1 MDGEGLDVFFSDLAQ
16 RQGLAQSNW
25 EQNQRYRESI
35 RASLFPQQLN
45 VLNDPSRRKSALCP
59 RRAGKSWTAMSY
71 AFDECLAHDRA
82 KVVIVTLT
90 LKSAKNIY
98 WNEIK
103 DFARKFGVSI
113 EMYVN
118 DMRIDFA
125 NGSQIIMIGAE
136 SMAQIEKLRGG
147 KYHLVIIDEA
157 KSYPPLVLKE
167 LITDVVRPALLDY
180 RGTLLMIGTPGN
192 ILSGPFFESTFPGCK
207 VEGSNDDGKLYS
219 RDYYDH
225 EPYWRNNP
233 EKRPMWSRHHWTLQD
248 NVTQPHQ
255 WEDALMDKEDS
266 GWSDDHPSWQREY
279 LGRWVASESAYVYSY
294 ANLLHTKPEAVVWE
308 PDYVNGNQFGLPL
321 DQEWHYL
328 LGLDLGWEDDFAA
341 VLGAYNPHDGVLYHV
356 WEYKDN
362 HQDVDQVARHIHSA
376 IELAGGQI
384 DKIVADAG
392 GLGKMVV
399 ETLNR
404 RYGLNIEA
412 AEKKEKND
420 FIELLNTDYH
430 SGRVKILTHSDLS
443 REAQAL
449 QWDLGE
455 SSKKHLART
464 GKLRE
469 HRNLPNHLCDAWLY
483 IWRFSYH
490 FWQEERISLAEPGTI
505 EYEDMVMRQSVER
518 LVSERKEK
526 LGSTFWDELRQD
538 SIDPL
543 KGNPWN

>member
-1 MDGEGLDVFFSDLAQ
+1 MPDSSGLDVFFSDLAS
-16 RQGLAQSNW
+16 RQGLARSNW
-25 EQNQRYRESI
+25 ERNQRFRESI
-35 RASLFPQQLN
+35 RDSLFEEQIQ
-45 VLNDPSRRKSALCP
+45 VLDDPAKSISAICP

-71 AFDECLAHDRA
+71 AFDTCLSKDRA

-90 LKSAKNIY
+90 IKSAKNIY
-98 WNEIK
+98 WFEIK
-103 DFARKFGVSI
+103 EFARKFGVHI
-113 EMYVN
+113 DMFVN
-118 DMRIDFA
+118 DMRIDFE
-125 NGSQIIMIGAE
+125 NGSQLMLIGAE
-136 SMAQIEKLRGG
+136 SMAQIDKLRGG
-147 KYHLVIIDEA
+147 KYDLCIIDEA

-167 LITDVVRPALLDY
+167 LIDDVIEPALMDY
-180 RGTLLMIGTPGN
+180 DGTLLMIGTPGN
-192 ILSGPFFESTFPGCK
+192 ILSGPFFEATFPEHK
-207 VEGSNDDGKLYS
+207 RSDGVLTSKTYGAPE
-219 RDYYDH
+219 DYWVNRPDH
-225 EPYWRNNP
+225 EDP
-233 EKRPMWSRHHWTLQD
+233 EWSRHSWTLKD
-248 NVTQPHQ
+248 NVSKPHL
-255 WEDALMDKEDS
+255 WEKALRKKRKK
-266 GWSDDHPSWQREY
+266 GWSDEHPSWQREY

-294 ANLLHTKPEAVVWE
+294 ANLLHTKPEVVCWE
-308 PDYVNGNQFGLPL
+308 PDYVEGNQFGLPVG
-321 DQEWHYL
+321 QEWHYL

-362 HQDVDQVARHIHSA
+362 HQDVDQVAKHIHTA

-430 SGRVKILTHSDLS
+430 SGRVKLLYHSDLS
-443 REAQAL
+443 LEAQAL

-464 GKLRE
+464 GRLKE
-469 HRNLPNHLCDAWLY
+469 HKSYPNHLCDAWLY

-490 FWQEERISLAEPGTI
+490 FWQEERDAILQPGTI
-505 EYEDMVMRQSVER
+505 EYEDARMRQSVER
-518 LVSERKEK
+518 LVTERNEK

-538 SIDPL
+538 SVDPL
-543 KGNPWN
+543 KGTPWN